1 MFNSEKGDTY
11 INWVIIILVVLI
23 FAAITIRVL
32 VGENGLINQR
42 KEDKI
47 RNETENN
54 IVIELTNGTKFDY

>member
-1 MFNSEKGDTY
+1 MFKSEKGDTY

-23 FAAITIRVL
+23 FAAIIIRVL

-42 KEDKI
+42 KEEKI

>member
-1 MFNSEKGDTY
+1 MFKSEKGDTY
-11 INWVIIILVVLI
+11 VNWVIIILVVLI
-23 FAAITIRVL
+23 FSAIIIRFL